1 MNLFNIF
8 KKTSRQILIGI
19 IFLSISLLIYKNT
32 YDINFSSSVENI
44 AYRWILPLGLIL
56 IFAQSLFLS
65 DYYKVIFLINFMAVI
80 IALYSAEF
88 ILLNRKPDYIH
99 RAAARRL
106 NIRFDSRSVEEV
118 INDLK
123 IDGIE
128 AYHFS
133 NGKYFEEDNKNFLSL
148 AGISNTQIIHCNET
162 GEWISYKSDE
172 FGFNNPS
179 GSFYNNDIQIV
190 GIGDSFTSGYCLPDS
205 SSFISL
211 IRKEYPKTINLGVT
225 ATGPLHQ
232 LAILKEYATILKP
245 KVILWNF
252 FEGNDLQEL
261 NIESNDIILKNYLKK
276 GFDQNL
282 IKKQLY
288 IDKSFKEE
296 LLIHQK
302 LNKNVV
308 KTKEKQINYENF
320 IFLDA
325 LRTTLGLYKANN
337 IPQNFKLDL
346 LESILTMAKNVAE
359 DWDGK
364 LIFVYIPSIER
375 FMGFKTRYQ
384 VNQNRDRILE
394 IVKKLNIPS
403 IDIFKSISSHRD
415 PLSFYNSR
423 IGYHFNKKGYKLLSE
438 TILDS
443 LRYTIVLKN

>member
-8 KKTSRQILIGI
+8 KKISRQILIGI
-19 IFLSISLLIYKNT
+19 IFLSIFLLIYKNT
-32 YDINFSSSVENI
+32 YDINFSSSVDNL

-56 IFAQSLFLS
+56 IFAQSLFLN
-65 DYYKVIFLINFMAVI
+65 DDHKVIFLINFMAVI
-80 IALYSAEF
+80 IALYSVEF
-88 ILLNRKPDYIH
+88 ILLNRKPDHIH

-106 NIRFDSRSVEEV
+106 NIPFDSRSLEEV
-118 INDLK
+118 INDMKLE
-123 IDGIE
+123 GIE
-128 AYHFS
+128 VYPFS
-133 NGKYFEEDNKNFLSL
+133 NGKYFEEDNIKLLSL
-148 AGISNTQIIHCNET
+148 AGISNTQIIHCNES
-162 GEWISYKSDE
+162 GEWILYKSDE

-179 GSFYNNDIQIV
+179 GSFKNNDIQIV

-211 IRKEYPKTINLGVT
+211 IRKEYPKTINLGMT

-232 LAILKEYATILKP
+232 LAILKEYAKVLKP

-261 NIESNDIILKNYLKK
+261 NIESSDIILKNYLKK

-282 IKKQLY
+282 IQKQLY
-288 IDKSFKEE
+288 IDKSLKEN
-296 LLIHQK
+296 
-302 LNKNVV
+302 LNKSVI
-308 KTKEKQINYENF
+308 KTKEKQINFKNF
-320 IFLDA
+320 VFLDA
-325 LRTTLGLYKANN
+325 LRTTLGLYKENN
-337 IPQNFKLDL
+337 IHQNFKLDL

-359 DWDGK
+359 GWDGK
-364 LIFVYIPSIER
+364 LVFVYIPSIER

-384 VNQNRDRILE
+384 VNQSRDKILE

-415 PLSFYNSR
+415 PLSLYNSR
-423 IGYHFNKKGYKLLSE
+423 IGYHFNKKGHELLSE

-443 LRYTIVLKN
+443 LKYTIHLNN

>member
-8 KKTSRQILIGI
+8 KKKSRQIIIGI
-19 IFLSISLLIYKNT
+19 IFLSIFLLIYKNT
-32 YDINFSSSVENI
+32 HDIDFSSSLDNI
-44 AYRWILPLGLIL
+44 AYRWLLPLGFIL

-65 DYYKVIFLINFMAVI
+65 DDHKVIFLINFMAVI
-80 IALYSAEF
+80 IALYSVEF
-88 ILLNRKPDYIH
+88 ILLNRKPDHIH
-99 RAAARRL
+99 RATARKL
-106 NIRFDSRSVEEV
+106 NIPFDSRSLEEV
-118 INDLK
+118 IYDMKL
-123 IDGIE
+123 DGIE
-128 AYHFS
+128 VYPFS
-133 NGKYFEEDNKNFLSL
+133 KGQYFEEDNKKLLSL
-148 AGISNTQIIHCNET
+148 TGISNSQIIHCNET
-162 GEWISYKSDE
+162 GEWILYNSDE

-179 GSFYNNDIQIV
+179 GSFNNNDIQIV

-211 IRKEYPKTINLGVT
+211 IRNEYPKTINLGIT

-232 LAILKEYATILKP
+232 LAILKEYAKILKP

-261 NIESNDIILKNYLKK
+261 NIESRDNILKNYLKQ
-276 GFDQNL
+276 GFGQNL
-282 IKKQLY
+282 IQKQLY
-288 IDKSFKEE
+288 IDNSFKVKEN
-296 LLIHQK
+296 
-302 LNKNVV
+302 LNKSEI
-308 KTKEKQINYENF
+308 KTKEKQINFKKF

-325 LRTTLGLYKANN
+325 LRGTLGLYKENY

-346 LESILTMAKNVAE
+346 LESILIMAKDVAE

-384 VNQNRDRILE
+384 VNQSRDKILE
-394 IVKKLNIPS
+394 IVKKLNIPT

-423 IGYHFNKKGYKLLSE
+423 IGYHFNKKGYELLSQ

-443 LRYTIVLKN
+443 LKYEISLNN

>member
-8 KKTSRQILIGI
+8 KKISRQILIGI
-19 IFLSISLLIYKNT
+19 IFLSIFLLIYKNT
-32 YDINFSSSVENI
+32 HDISFSSSLENI
-44 AYRWILPLGLIL
+44 AYRWLLPLGLIL
-56 IFAQSLFLS
+56 IFAQSLFLN
-65 DYYKVIFLINFMAVI
+65 DDHKVIFLINFMAVI
-80 IALYSAEF
+80 IALYSVEF
-88 ILLNRKPDYIH
+88 ILLNRKPNHIH

-106 NIRFDSRSVEEV
+106 NIPFDSRSLEEV
-118 INDLK
+118 IYDMKLE
-123 IDGIE
+123 GIE
-128 AYHFS
+128 VYPFS
-133 NGKYFEEDNKNFLSL
+133 KGKYFEEDNKKLLSL
-148 AGISNTQIIHCNET
+148 AGISNNQIIHCNES
-162 GEWISYKSDE
+162 GEWILYKSDE

-179 GSFYNNDIQIV
+179 GSFKNNDIQIV

-211 IRKEYPKTINLGVT
+211 IRKEYPKTINLGMT

-232 LAILKEYATILKP
+232 LAILKEYAKILKP

-261 NIESNDIILKNYLKK
+261 NIESRDIILKNYLKQ

-282 IKKQLY
+282 IQKQLY
-288 IDKSFKEE
+288 IDNSFKQ
-296 LLIHQK
+296 I
-302 LNKNVV
+302 LNKSVI
-308 KTKEKQINYENF
+308 KTKEKQINFKNF

-325 LRTTLGLYKANN
+325 LRGTLGLYKENY

-346 LESILTMAKNVAE
+346 LESILIMAKNVAE

-384 VNQNRDRILE
+384 VNQSRDKILE

-415 PLSFYNSR
+415 PLSLYNSR
-423 IGYHFNKKGYKLLSE
+423 IGYHFNKKGYELLSQ

-443 LRYTIVLKN
+443 LKYTISLNN